1 MMTLAQKNLLVCVL
15 LVLGICLVFAPVR
28 NAGFINLDDG
38 DYVRDNPPVLAGLTG
53 PSVQWAFTTGHAAN
67 WHPVTW
73 LSHMLDVE
81 LFGVNP
87 SGHHVMNVGYHAAN
101 AVLLFLLLRRLTG
114 QLWLSAL
121 VAAFFALHPQRAE
134 SVAWISERKDV
145 LSTFFGLLC
154 LLAYSRYARSASTLN
169 PQPSTALPL
178 SAFRFLTSSSYW
190 LAFLFLAL
198 GLMSK
203 PMLVTWPLLMLLL
216 DYWPLRRIELSSLNS
231 QRSTLWRLVFEK
243 MPFFVLTVASSLVT
257 LLVQQRGGAVASLG
271 NHPLPDRLANATLSY
286 LRYLGK
292 TFWPADLAVYYPPP
306 PQWPGATIIFAA
318 VILLLITF
326 VCLRYARQHQYLL
339 VGWGWFV
346 ITLIPVIGIVQ
357 VGGQAMADRYTYV
370 PAIGLFLVV
379 VWGGAELRP
388 RYRAISIGVA
398 LLALGASG
406 ILLQR
411 YVSLWKNSETL
422 FTHTIAV
429 TPPNYMAR
437 FNLANALIDQ
447 GRINEGLAE
456 LRLCLE
462 INPRFPDAYGRLAVL
477 ATGHSQ
483 FKEAVAYYR
492 QALEFRPDRPEALN
506 NLAWLLATCADAT
519 IRDGQQAITLALR
532 ACELTGFQK
541 TIYLGTLAAAYAE
554 AGQFD
559 AAISTGLQAQ
569 ANALKFGEI
578 ELAKRNAQLVEEY
591 RNGRPYR
598 EALPPPVN

>member
-1 MMTLAQKNLLVCVL
+1 MMTPFQKNLLIGVL
-15 LVLGICLVFAPVR
+15 LVLGVCLAFAPVR
-28 NAGFINLDDG
+28 QAGFINLDDG
-38 DYVRDNPPVLAGLTG
+38 DYVRDNPPVRAGLTG

-67 WHPVTW
+67 WHPITW
-73 LSHMLDVE
+73 LSHMLDIE
-81 LFGVNP
+81 LFGLNP
-87 SGHHVMNVGYHAAN
+87 AGHHVMNVWLHAAN
-101 AVLLFLLLRRLTG
+101 AVLLFWLLRRLTG
-114 QLWLSAL
+114 RLWLSAL

-154 LLAYSRYARSASTLN
+154 LLAYTAYARSRDERRGARAKIN
-169 PQPSTALPL
+169 YALAL
-178 SAFRFLTSSSYW
+178 LCF
-190 LAFLFLAL
+190 AL

-216 DYWPLRRIELSSLNS
+216 DYWPLRRIELATLGS
-231 QRSTLWRLVFEK
+231 QLATLRRLVLEK
-243 MPFFVLTVASSLVT
+243 TPFFVLTVASSLVT

-271 NHPLPDRLANATLSY
+271 NHPLPDRLANAMLSY

-292 TFWPADLAVYYPPP
+292 TFWPTDLAVYYPPP

-326 VCLRYARQHQYLL
+326 VCLRYARQHQFLL

-370 PAIGLFLVV
+370 PAIGLFLLV
-379 VWGGAELRP
+379 VWGGAELWP
-388 RYRAISIGVA
+388 KSRAISFGGAV
-398 LLALGASG
+398 LALGVSG

-422 FTHTIAV
+422 FTHAIAV

-456 LRLCLE
+456 LHLCLE

-477 ATGHSQ
+477 ATGHGQ

-492 QALEFRPDRPEALN
+492 QALELRPDRPEVLN

-519 IRDGQQAITLALR
+519 IRDGQEAVTLASR
-532 ACELTGFQK
+532 ACELTGYQK

-554 AGQFD
+554 AGQFE
-559 AAISTGLQAQ
+559 AAIRTGLQAQ
-569 ANALKFGEI
+569 VNALKFGET
-578 ELAKRNAQLVEEY
+578 ELAHRNAQLVEEY
-591 RNGRPYR
+591 RAGRPFR
-598 EALPPPVN
+598 ETPLPPVN